1 VAFRKDIIKS
11 YTSRGERYFRVVFQ
25 FRGYRVRLRGF
36 ATYAEAMQV
45 ASDIRVK
52 ILAGSYDPDT
62 YGKSKADELTFS
74 QMWFRHYKPHAE
86 RTLKNSTFY
95 VRTKAVEKKLLPK
108 LGNKRLSTIST
119 PVIERCWA
127 KCRDEGDSEAYVGT
141 HWIALRAVLRH
152 AVKLGYLESIPNAK
166 KPRYT
171 RGVKR
176 ILSIEEVAKMYRWG
190 MTSDDIEEEVLN
202 LFAFIFMTACRIG
215 EAQALTLDDIN
226 LEGGYLSI
234 NKRLYMGVV
243 DSTKTDTDL
252 RIPIHNQLR
261 PVLESQLKLNEG
273 LDKGDT
279 KLVFRSRYSG
289 KAISK
294 YLFWKRIKLIA
305 RETIGDD
312 VEVSAHTLRRSLAS
326 AMVSAAIPVDEAAS
340 MLRNSPQVLLK
351 HYNKAD
357 TVQFKES
364 FNGLDLMRAETV
376 EIETV

>member
-1 VAFRKDIIKS
+1 M
-11 YTSRGERYFRVVFQ
+11 
-25 FRGYRVRLRGF
+25 RLRGF

-52 ILAGSYDPDT
+52 ILAGSYNPDT
-62 YGKSKADELTFS
+62 YGKSKADELTLS
-74 QMWFRHYKPHAE
+74 QLWFRHYKPHAE

-95 VRTKAVEKKLLPK
+95 VRTKEVEKKLLPK
-108 LGNKRLSTIST
+108 LGNRRLSAITT
-119 PVIERCWA
+119 PIIERCWS

-141 HWIALRAVLRH
+141 HWICLRAILRH
-152 AVKLGYLESIPNAK
+152 GVRLGYLETLPNAK

-176 ILSIEEVAKMYRWG
+176 ILSIEEVGKMYRWG
-190 MTSDDIEEEVLN
+190 MASDDMEEEVMN

-215 EAQALTLDDIN
+215 ETQALQWDDVN

-234 NKRLYMGVV
+234 NKRVYRNVV
-243 DSTKTDTDL
+243 DSTKTDTDR

-261 PVLESQLKLNEG
+261 PILEAQLKLNEG
-273 LDKGDT
+273 LDRGDT
-279 KLVFRSRYSG
+279 KLVFRSRYTG
-289 KAISK
+289 NKISK

-305 RETIGDD
+305 REAIGDD
-312 VEVSAHTLRRSLAS
+312 IEVSAHTLRRSLAS
-326 AMVSAAIPVDEAAS
+326 AMVSASIPVDEAAS

-364 FNGLDLMRAETV
+364 FNGLDLMSAETV
-376 EIETV
+376 EIETA